1 MHHFGSNGIHE
12 YRKKPQQIETFPFNH
27 ILVVNMIYMD
37 LYCIQYYTLDHEIL
51 LVEPY
56 KSCESGILQIQE
68 FRVLLN
74 IIGGEKMQMKDPN
87 ELNWAHEFKK

>member
-1 MHHFGSNGIHE
+1 M
-12 YRKKPQQIETFPFNH
+12 K
-27 ILVVNMIYMD
+27 
-37 LYCIQYYTLDHEIL
+37 YYL

-56 KSCESGILQIQE
+56 KSCESRILQIQE

-74 IIGGEKMQMKDPN
+74 ILGGEKMQMKDPN